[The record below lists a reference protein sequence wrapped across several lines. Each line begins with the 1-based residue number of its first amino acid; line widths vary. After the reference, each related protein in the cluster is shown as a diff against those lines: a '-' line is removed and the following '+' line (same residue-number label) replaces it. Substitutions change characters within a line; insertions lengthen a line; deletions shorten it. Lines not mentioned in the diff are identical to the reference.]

1 MNIGIIGTGAY
12 ATSLAS
18 ILEEN
23 INSKNLNLTMWTINE
38 DEYQELSLKH
48 TNSRYLDYELNKNIK
63 FTMDLNKLVLENDTL
78 ILAIPAKFV
87 HSTFK
92 TININM
98 EDKKVLIATKGIEP
112 ITNELISD
120 YLKRFYN
127 INNITCISGP
137 SFAHDIIKKQPI
149 GLTIAS
155 QDKNNLNYFKDLFKT
170 SYISFD
176 ETDDIIG
183 CSLCGVIKNIMAIFS
198 GILEGMQINSSTKA
212 KFMVDASKEIMEI
225 IKKLNGKEETFYT
238 YAGLGDLLLTATST
252 ESRNFT
258 FGLLIGMDK
267 DFKTYL
273 EKTTV
278 EGVESLKT
286 TKKILEK
293 NNLNSKIIDIL
304 DDIVNNCKDKN
315 IILDFLK
322 K

>member
-23 INSKNLNLTMWTINE
+23 LSSKNLNITMWTINK
-38 DEYQELSLKH
+38 DEYQELSLNH

-87 HSTFK
+87 HSTFE

-98 EDKKVLIATKGIEP
+98 ENKKVLIATKGIEP

-155 QDKNNLNYFKDLFKT
+155 KDKNNLNYFKDLFKT

-293 NNLNSKIIDIL
+293 NNLNSRIIDIL

>member
-12 ATSLAS
+12 AIALAS

-23 INSKNLNLTMWTINE
+23 FNSKNLNLTMWTINE

-48 TNSRYLDYELNKNIK
+48 TNSRYLDYKLNKNIK

-87 HSTFK
+87 HSTFE
-92 TININM
+92 TINVKM

-112 ITNELISD
+112 VTNELISD
-120 YLKRFYN
+120 YLKLFYN

-155 QDKNNLNYFKDLFKT
+155 KDKNNLKNFKDLFKT

-183 CSLCGVIKNIMAIFS
+183 CSLCGVVKNIMAIFS
-198 GILEGMQINSSTKA
+198 GILEGMQVNSSTKA

-225 IKKLNGKEETFYT
+225 IKKLKGKKETFYT

-273 EKTTV
+273 EETTV

-286 TKKILEK
+286 TKIILEK

>member
-12 ATSLAS
+12 AIALAS

-38 DEYQELSLKH
+38 DEYQELTLKH
-48 TNSRYLDYELNKNIK
+48 TNSRCLDYELNKNIK

-87 HSTFK
+87 HSTFE
-92 TININM
+92 TINVKM

-112 ITNELISD
+112 VTNELISD
-120 YLKRFYN
+120 YLKLFYN

-170 SYISFD
+170 SYIIFD

-183 CSLCGVIKNIMAIFS
+183 CSLCGIVKNIMAIFS
-198 GILEGMQINSSTKA
+198 GILEGMHVNSSTKA
-212 KFMVDASKEIMEI
+212 KFMVDASKQIIEI
-225 IKKLNGKEETFYT
+225 IEKLKGKKETFYT
-238 YAGLGDLLLTATST
+238 YAGLGDLLLTATSA

-273 EKTTV
+273 EETTV

-286 TKKILEK
+286 TKIILEK

-304 DDIVNNCKDKN
+304 DDVVNNCKDKN

>member
-12 ATSLAS
+12 AIALAS

-38 DEYQELSLKH
+38 DEYQELTLKH
-48 TNSRYLDYELNKNIK
+48 TNSRCLDYELNKNIK

-87 HSTFK
+87 HSTFE
-92 TININM
+92 TINVKM

-112 ITNELISD
+112 VTNELISD
-120 YLKRFYN
+120 YLKLFYN

-170 SYISFD
+170 SYIIFD

-183 CSLCGVIKNIMAIFS
+183 CSLCGIVKNIMAIFS
-198 GILEGMQINSSTKA
+198 GILEGMHVNSSTKA
-212 KFMVDASKEIMEI
+212 KFMVDASKQIMEI
-225 IKKLNGKEETFYT
+225 IEKLKGKKETFYT
-238 YAGLGDLLLTATST
+238 YAGLGDLLLTATSA

-273 EKTTV
+273 EETTV

-286 TKKILEK
+286 TKIILEK

-304 DDIVNNCKDKN
+304 DDVVNNCKYKN

>member
-12 ATSLAS
+12 AIALAS

-38 DEYQELSLKH
+38 DEYQELSLKY
-48 TNSRYLDYELNKNIK
+48 TNSRYLDYKLNKNIK

-87 HSTFK
+87 HSTFE
-92 TININM
+92 TINVKM
-98 EDKKVLIATKGIEP
+98 EDKKILIATKGIEP
-112 ITNELISD
+112 VTNELISD
-120 YLKRFYN
+120 YLKLFYN

-170 SYISFD
+170 SYIIFN

-183 CSLCGVIKNIMAIFS
+183 CSLCGIVKNIMAIFS
-198 GILEGMQINSSTKA
+198 GILEGMHVNSSTKA
-212 KFMVDASKEIMEI
+212 KFMVDASKQIMEI
-225 IKKLNGKEETFYT
+225 IKKLKGKKETFYT

-273 EKTTV
+273 EETTV

-286 TKKILEK
+286 TKIILEK

-304 DDIVNNCKDKN
+304 DDVVNNCKDKN

>member
-12 ATSLAS
+12 AIALAS

-23 INSKNLNLTMWTINE
+23 FNSKNLNLTMWTINE
-38 DEYQELSLKH
+38 DEYQELSLKY
-48 TNSRYLDYELNKNIK
+48 TNSRYLDYKLNKNIK

-78 ILAIPAKFV
+78 ILAIPAKFI

-92 TININM
+92 TINVKM

-112 ITNELISD
+112 VTNELISD
-120 YLKRFYN
+120 YLKLFYN
-127 INNITCISGP
+127 INNITYISGP

-170 SYISFD
+170 SYIIFD

-183 CSLCGVIKNIMAIFS
+183 CSLCGVVKNIMAIFS
-198 GILEGMQINSSTKA
+198 GILEGMQVNSSTKA

-225 IKKLNGKEETFYT
+225 IKKLKGKKETFYT

-273 EKTTV
+273 DETTV

-286 TKKILEK
+286 AKMILEK
-293 NNLNSKIIDIL
+293 NNLNSRIIDIL
-304 DDIVNNCKDKN
+304 DDIVNNRKDKN

>member
-12 ATSLAS
+12 AIALAS

-38 DEYQELSLKH
+38 DEYQELTLKH
-48 TNSRYLDYELNKNIK
+48 TNSRCLDYELNKNIK

-87 HSTFK
+87 HSTFE
-92 TININM
+92 TINVKM

-112 ITNELISD
+112 VTNELISD
-120 YLKRFYN
+120 YLKLFYN

-170 SYISFD
+170 SYIIFD

-183 CSLCGVIKNIMAIFS
+183 CSLCGIVKNIMAIFS
-198 GILEGMQINSSTKA
+198 GILEGMHVNSSTKA
-212 KFMVDASKEIMEI
+212 KFMVDASKQIMEI
-225 IKKLNGKEETFYT
+225 IEKLKGKKETFYT
-238 YAGLGDLLLTATST
+238 YAGLGDLLLTATSA

-273 EKTTV
+273 EETTV

-286 TKKILEK
+286 TKIILEK
-293 NNLNSKIIDIL
+293 NNLNSKILDIL
-304 DDIVNNCKDKN
+304 DDVVNNCKYKN

>member
-12 ATSLAS
+12 AIALAS

-23 INSKNLNLTMWTINE
+23 FNSKNLNLTMWTINE

-48 TNSRYLDYELNKNIK
+48 TNSRYLDYKLNKNIK

-78 ILAIPAKFV
+78 ILAIPAKFIY
-87 HSTFK
+87 STFE
-92 TININM
+92 TINVKM

-112 ITNELISD
+112 VTNELISD
-120 YLKRFYN
+120 YLKLFYN
-127 INNITCISGP
+127 INNITYISGP

-155 QDKNNLNYFKDLFKT
+155 KDKNILKHFKDIFKT

-183 CSLCGVIKNIMAIFS
+183 CSLCGVVKNIMAIFS
-198 GILEGMQINSSTKA
+198 GILEGMQVNSSTKA

-225 IKKLNGKEETFYT
+225 IKKLKGKKETFYT
-238 YAGLGDLLLTATST
+238 YAGLGDLLLTANST

-286 TKKILEK
+286 AKMILEK
-293 NNLNSKIIDIL
+293 NNLNSRIIDIL
-304 DDIVNNCKDKN
+304 DDIVNNRKDKN

>member
-12 ATSLAS
+12 AIALAS

-38 DEYQELSLKH
+38 DEYQELSLKY
-48 TNSRYLDYELNKNIK
+48 TNSRYLDYKLNKNIK

-87 HSTFK
+87 HSTFE
-92 TININM
+92 TINVKM
-98 EDKKVLIATKGIEP
+98 KDKKILIATKGIEP
-112 ITNELISD
+112 VTNELISD
-120 YLKRFYN
+120 YLKLFYN
-127 INNITCISGP
+127 INNITYISGP

-170 SYISFD
+170 SYITFD

-183 CSLCGVIKNIMAIFS
+183 CSLCGIVKNIMAIFS
-198 GILEGMQINSSTKA
+198 GILEGMHVNSSTKA
-212 KFMVDASKEIMEI
+212 KFMVDASKQIMEI
-225 IKKLNGKEETFYT
+225 IKKLKGKKETFYT

-273 EKTTV
+273 EETTV

-286 TKKILEK
+286 TKIILEK